1 MVKLNKVRINFL
13 EKFQMLIDEYN
24 AGATDAEI
32 FFEKLVSFA
41 KELNEEEKRGI
52 FESLSEEEL
61 AMFDLLYKLDLTGK
75 EREKVKSVA
84 KKLLERL
91 KQEKLVLDW
100 RKRQQTRADVLL
112 TIQTILDEGLPES
125 YTRVMFGEKCNLA
138 YQHIYDSYFG
148 QNMSIYQQYREKV
161 GVY

>member
-1 MVKLNKVRINFL
+1 LCKL
-13 EKFQMLIDEYN
+13 
-24 AGATDAEI
+24 G
-32 FFEKLVSFA
+32 
-41 KELNEEEKRGI
+41 
-52 FESLSEEEL
+52 
-61 AMFDLLYKLDLTGK
+61 
-75 EREKVKSVA
+75 
-84 KKLLERL
+84 LERL

-125 YTRVMFGEKCNLA
+125 YTRVMFGEKCNCV

-148 QNMSIYQQYREKV
+148 QKMSIYQQYREKV